1 MEILI
6 ISWENQSVLYNV
18 SNPQNHMNEARSNAI
33 VKIIDYYSP
42 SFDDSFKK
50 INALRFYFVV
60 EKNKMAQSKTNG
72 AGSSGI

>member
-1 MEILI
+1 
-6 ISWENQSVLYNV
+6 
-18 SNPQNHMNEARSNAI
+18 MNEARSNAI